1 MRPISIRASE
11 IRRSERTNCQKI
23 TDIYAEFSCDYDS
36 KSEIT
41 KTFYMT
47 MRDMM
52 QNDKDLNL
60 LTTAF
65 LDIAE
70 RRARR
75 HLLTTMAE
83 WNEKF
88 RRIHDM
94 TRNLWKYAKR
104 NYYFL

>member
-1 MRPISIRASE
+1 MRLISIRASE

-52 QNDKDLNL
+52 KNDKDLNL
-60 LTTAF
+60 LTATF
-65 LDIAE
+65 IDTAE

-75 HLLTTMAE
+75 HVPTTMAE

-88 RRIHDM
+88 RRIQDK
-94 TRNLWKYAKR
+94 TLLSDFDRFIEGLA
-104 NYYFL
+104 

>member
-1 MRPISIRASE
+1 MVELTQVGTNR
-11 IRRSERTNCQKI
+11 RTNCQKI

-60 LTTAF
+60 LTATF
-65 LDIAE
+65 IDTAE

-75 HLLTTMAE
+75 HVPTTMAE

-88 RRIHDM
+88 RRIQDK
-94 TRNLWKYAKR
+94 TLLSDFDRFFEGLA
-104 NYYFL
+104 